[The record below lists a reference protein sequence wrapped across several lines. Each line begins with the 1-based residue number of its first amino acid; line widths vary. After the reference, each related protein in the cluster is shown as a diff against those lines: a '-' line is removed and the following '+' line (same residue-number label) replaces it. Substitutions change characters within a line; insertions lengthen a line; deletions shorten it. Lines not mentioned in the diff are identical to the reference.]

1 MIKNLLLLLLTLA
14 SLTTSAQIKFAPEL
28 GINMAM
34 MNRHSTSS
42 MGSKSE
48 VSKLSPGVKIGAIA
62 DIGLAKYFFLQT
74 GIFYTWNNVKF
85 SEVIDFSMYGLEN
98 AERVS
103 RYRTHNIQVPLFAL
117 YKSGFEGAGRFFIG
131 AGPYLGYA
139 LSGRENHKVPVDT
152 YDAAENKVSYYI
164 KSSESAIEF
173 GDDPAT
179 DRLRNLDYGAIATMG
194 YQSNVG
200 LYFRSTFHYGLA
212 NVQPGGSSDNSLNNW
227 GMGLSIGVMLGKDGW

>member
-1 MIKNLLLLLLTLA
+1 MIKILPLLLLTLA

-34 MNRHSTSS
+34 MNRNTASS
-42 MGSKSE
+42 IGSKSE

-62 DIGLAKYFFLQT
+62 DIAVSKYFFLQT

-98 AERVS
+98 ADRLS
-103 RYRTHNIQVPLFAL
+103 YYRTHNIQVPLFAL
-117 YKSGFEGAGRFFIG
+117 YKSGFDGTGRFFIG

-139 LSGRENHKVPVDT
+139 FSGREKHKVPVDT

-164 KSSESAIEF
+164 KTSESAIKF
-173 GDDPAT
+173 GDDRAT
-179 DRLRNLDYGAIATMG
+179 DRLRNLDYGAIGTMG

-200 LYFRSTFHYGLA
+200 LYFRGTFQYGFA
-212 NVQPGGSSDNSLNNW
+212 NVQPGGSSDNALRNW
-227 GMGLSIGVMLGKDGW
+227 GFGLSLGVILGKDGW